1 LNIGREVIIVADHSK
16 CGRVATAF
24 VAPLNAVHTL
34 VTDEQTAADFV
45 EALSERGI
53 QVVQV

>member
-1 LNIGREVIIVADHSK
+1 
-16 CGRVATAF
+16 